1 MLSDTDILTRK
12 AKAWDSLMSVIDA
25 YAEPEMKGVKSGG
38 EALDGF
44 IAVYQRMKGEMSA
57 LRTALAALAEEWEQ
71 QADKQE
77 AAAPDHENINAI
89 LAQANTLRHD
99 AARIRELLEDRQ

>member
-12 AKAWDSLMSVIDA
+12 AKAWDSLMSVIEA

-57 LRTALAALAEEWEQ
+57 LRTALAALADQLDQVAKEGDALESGRPISK
-71 QADKQE
+71 AYR
-77 AAAPDHENINAI
+77 
-89 LAQANTLRHD
+89 LT
-99 AARIRELLEDRQ
+99 AARIRELLEGR